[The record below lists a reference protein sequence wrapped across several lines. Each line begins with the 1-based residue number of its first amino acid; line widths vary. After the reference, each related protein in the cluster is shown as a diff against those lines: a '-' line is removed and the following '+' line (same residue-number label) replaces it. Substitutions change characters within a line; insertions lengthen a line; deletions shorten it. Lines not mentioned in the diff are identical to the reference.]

1 MNENSLQDRNYF
13 PIKHNFTLTVEKIF
27 IYFFLKTSGN
37 FSGRYNIKLINIIVR
52 KISRK

>member
-13 PIKHNFTLTVEKIF
+13 PIKQNFTLTVEKIF
-27 IYFFLKTSGN
+27 VNFFLKTSGN
-37 FSGRYNIKLINIIVR
+37 FSGRYNIELINIIAR